1 MFERILLAID
11 ETPAGEVAVSFA
23 TAMARHSRGRVHV
36 VHANLLLV
44 GGRGVAVE
52 TPEQA
57 AQVVAGALAQL
68 RSADVEASGEVFTAT
83 MFDVAGRIADCARRV
98 GADSVVLGSHRH
110 RRVARLAGRGLRE
123 RLVRTTALPV
133 VTAPAPL
140 KVGRRRKGS
149 VEIGRLARNMA
160 PADQP
165 R

>member
-68 RSADVEASGEVFTAT
+68 RFTAT
-83 MFDVAGRIADCARRV
+83 MFDVAGRIADSARRV